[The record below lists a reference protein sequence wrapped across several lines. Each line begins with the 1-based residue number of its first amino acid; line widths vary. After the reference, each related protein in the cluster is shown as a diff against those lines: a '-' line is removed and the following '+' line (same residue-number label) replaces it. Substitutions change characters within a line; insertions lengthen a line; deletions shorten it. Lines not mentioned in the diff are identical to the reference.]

1 MAIKAP
7 PSLIPACQAAIIM
20 AAGIM
25 KMALQWVLPEEED
38 LLLNLTK
45 IKGTARNTISNHM
58 INRGERA
65 SKITNNS
72 HTPQAKGKVKITITM
87 MVVRMNNNT
96 ITKNM
101 EEFTVPHHKV
111 ILMLRRVKMTRLLLK
126 LIKMKLYKKLK
137 IRPRIKS
144 KIPSCKRKVSSRIKI
159 SSQYNKKVL

>member
-1 MAIKAP
+1 VAIKAP

-72 HTPQAKGKVKITITM
+72 HTLQAKGKVKITITM

-111 ILMLRRVKMTRLLLK
+111 ILISRKVKMTRLLLK
-126 LIKMKLYKKLK
+126 LIKMKLYKKL
-137 IRPRIKS
+137 
-144 KIPSCKRKVSSRIKI
+144 
-159 SSQYNKKVL
+159 